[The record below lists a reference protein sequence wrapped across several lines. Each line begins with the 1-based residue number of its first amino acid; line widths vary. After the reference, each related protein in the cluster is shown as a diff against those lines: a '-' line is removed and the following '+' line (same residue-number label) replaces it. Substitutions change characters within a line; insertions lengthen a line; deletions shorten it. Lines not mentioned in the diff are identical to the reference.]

1 MIMVDPLSRV
11 LSLKGCGYPKH
22 HDHDELTDWYGGPFD
37 PNALDETKI
46 RKRLVRLGPRKTRKP
61 GLDPPPIPRPS
72 ADAYRKAFTTSGHRA
87 RQ

>member
-1 MIMVDPLSRV
+1 LPGFYAFLEALEDPE
-11 LSLKGCGYPKH
+11 H

-61 GLDPPPIPRPS
+61 V
-72 ADAYRKAFTTSGHRA
+72 
-87 RQ
+87 